1 MKKYNIQNYIRY
13 KEDVKTSIANL
24 EGKFYDE
31 YTRNELIIKFLP
43 LVESL
48 ARKFA
53 TSQQAS
59 GVLSINDLLQE
70 GSIGLILAVDKI
82 DWQMIDESPDV
93 EKTLKSFL
101 SKRIKGQIRRA
112 IDMKRGDIRIP
123 EHKLNEIR
131 NNPEDDK
138 MVSMFFNSI
147 FSSIDESTRSDD
159 NPIYNIEDKTP
170 SYNIHLMNAY
180 LMGLIKEHLTHEQGE
195 VVRLS
200 YGLDCD
206 KHSAIQIAK
215 KLNMQVNTAIVR
227 VSQIKRDGIKSLI
240 ANTKPSQVI
249 DYL

>member
-1 MKKYNIQNYIRY
+1 MKKYNISNYVRY
-13 KEDVKTSIANL
+13 KEDLKKSMPDNKEFI
-24 EGKFYDE
+24 D

-59 GVLSINDLLQE
+59 GVLSINDLIQE
-70 GSIGLILAVDKI
+70 GGIGLILAVDKI
-82 DWQMIDESPDV
+82 TWETINESEDK

-131 NNPEDDK
+131 NNPEDNK

-147 FSSIDESTRSDD
+147 FSSIDESPRDEE
-159 NPIYNIEDKTP
+159 NPLYNIEDKSPT
-170 SYNIHLMNAY
+170 YNIHLMNAY

-195 VVRLS
+195 VVRMS

-215 KLNMQVNTAIVR
+215 KLNMKVNTAIVR
-227 VSQIKRDGIKSLI
+227 VSQIKRDGIKNLI

>member
-70 GSIGLILAVDKI
+70 GSIGLVLAVDKI
-82 DWQMIDESPDV
+82 DWLMIDESPDV

-147 FSSIDESTRSDD
+147 FSSIDESTRNED
-159 NPIYNIEDKTP
+159 NPIYNIEDKRP

-180 LMGLIKEHLTHEQGE
+180 LMGLIKEHLTYEQGE
-195 VVRLS
+195 VVRMS

-206 KHSAIQIAK
+206 KHSAKQIADYIGLK
-215 KLNMQVNTAIVR
+215 VPTATVI
-227 VSQIKRDGIKSLI
+227 VSQIKKEAIDHLI
-240 ANTKPSQVI
+240 ANVDSNQVI

>member
-1 MKKYNIQNYIRY
+1 MKKYNISNYVRY
-13 KEDVKTSIANL
+13 KEDLKKSMPDNKEFI
-24 EGKFYDE
+24 D

-59 GVLSINDLLQE
+59 GVLSINDLIQE
-70 GSIGLILAVDKI
+70 GGIGLILAVDKI
-82 DWQMIDESPDV
+82 TWETINESEDK

-131 NNPEDDK
+131 NNPEDNK

-147 FSSIDESTRSDD
+147 FSSIDESPRDEE
-159 NPIYNIEDKTP
+159 NPLYNIEDKSPT
-170 SYNIHLMNAY
+170 YNIHLMNAY

-195 VVRLS
+195 VIRMS

-215 KLNMQVNTAIVR
+215 KLNMKVNTAIVR
-227 VSQIKRDGIKSLI
+227 VSQIKRDGIKNLI

>member
-1 MKKYNIQNYIRY
+1 MKKYNISNYVRY
-13 KEDVKTSIANL
+13 KEDIKASMP
-24 EGKFYDE
+24 DE
-31 YTRNELIIKFLP
+31 EFAYFELPRDKLIIKFLP

-70 GSIGLILAVDKI
+70 GALGLTQAVDKI
-82 DWQMIDESPDV
+82 TWSLIMESEDQ

-131 NNPEDDK
+131 NSPEDDK
-138 MVSMFFNSI
+138 MVAMFFNSI
-147 FSSIDESTRSDD
+147 FSSIDEAPRDEE
-159 NPIYNIEDKTP
+159 NPVYNIEDKSPT
-170 SYNIHLMNAY
+170 YNIGLMNAY
-180 LMGLIKEHLTHEQGE
+180 LIGLMKEFLTHEQYE
-195 VVRLS
+195 VIRLS

-206 KHSAIQIAK
+206 KHSAVQIAK
-215 KLNMQVNTAIVR
+215 ELNMKVNTAIVR
-227 VSQIKRDGIKSLI
+227 VSQIKRDGIKALI
-240 ANTKPSQVI
+240 QNTDRSQVI

>member
-1 MKKYNIQNYIRY
+1 MKKYNISNYVRY
-13 KEDVKTSIANL
+13 KEDLKKSMPDNKEFI
-24 EGKFYDE
+24 D

-59 GVLSINDLLQE
+59 GVLSINDLIQE
-70 GSIGLILAVDKI
+70 GGIGLTLAVDKI
-82 DWQMIDESPDV
+82 TWETINESEDK

-131 NNPEDDK
+131 NNPEDNK

-147 FSSIDESTRSDD
+147 FSSIDESPRDEE
-159 NPIYNIEDKTP
+159 NPLYNIEDKSPT
-170 SYNIHLMNAY
+170 YNIHLMNAY

-195 VVRLS
+195 VVRMS

-215 KLNMQVNTAIVR
+215 KLNMKVNTAIVR
-227 VSQIKRDGIKSLI
+227 VSQIKRDGIKNLI

>member
-1 MKKYNIQNYIRY
+1 MKKYNIKNYIRY
-13 KEDVKTSIANL
+13 KEDLKKSMPIDKAF
-24 EGKFYDE
+24 ED
-31 YTRNELIIKFLP
+31 YTRDELIIKFLP

-48 ARKFA
+48 SRKFA

-70 GSIGLILAVDKI
+70 GSIGLTLAVDKI
-82 DWQMIDESPDV
+82 IWETILESDDK
-93 EKTLKSFL
+93 EKTIKSFL

-138 MVSMFFNSI
+138 MVAMFFNSI
-147 FSSIDESTRSDD
+147 FSSIDEKPMNED
-159 NPIYNIEDKTP
+159 NFVYNIEDNSP
-170 SYNIHLMNAY
+170 SYNIGLMNAY
-180 LMGLIKEHLTHEQGE
+180 LMGLIKQHLTFEQGE

-206 KHSAIQIAK
+206 KHSAVQIAK

-227 VSQIKRDGIKSLI
+227 VSQIKRDGIKTLI
-240 ANTKPSQVI
+240 SNTDRSQVI

>member
-13 KEDVKTSIANL
+13 KEDIKRTMPDNKT
-24 EGKFYDE
+24 E
-31 YTRNELIIKFLP
+31 YSDYSRDELIVKFLP

-70 GSIGLILAVDKI
+70 GSIGLVLAVDKI
-82 DWQMIDESPDV
+82 SWEMMGESEDK

-131 NNPEDDK
+131 NNPEDNK

-147 FSSIDESTRSDD
+147 FSSIDESVGDEV
-159 NPIYNIEDKTP
+159 NPFENIEDKSP

-180 LMGLIKEHLTHEQGE
+180 LVGLIKQHLTQEQGE
-195 VVRLS
+195 VIRMS

-206 KHSAIQIAK
+206 KHSAIEIAK
-215 KLNMQVNTAIVR
+215 KLNMKVNTAIVR
-227 VSQIKRDGIKSLI
+227 VSQIKRDGIKNLI
-240 ANTKPSQVI
+240 ANTDPSQVI